1 MGEFQL
7 ESVLEST
14 FNFTF
19 SIFPFLGLVNMVISA
34 KREEVEQEE
43 QILQVPLPEEKK
55 KRKKR
60 GILAWI
66 RRRFHKKKRVV
77 EEAPEVKEVNKPEEV
92 VEPAEPAG
100 PAIDFMGSKDFKI
113 NQVVIYLE
121 GQRKIL
127 VNECK
132 EMDGKLHLTLICT
145 QRTQVEALRKDLES
159 QKLSLD
165 LEALLAADDVKMR
178 LDVAVVA
185 DDLDRAELEL

>member
-1 MGEFQL
+1 
-7 ESVLEST
+7 
-14 FNFTF
+14 
-19 SIFPFLGLVNMVISA
+19 MVISA

-66 RRRFHKKKRVV
+66 RRRFRKKKRVV